1 MNTYMILFNYTEQG
15 IRTVREAGPRLDGLK
30 RTLEELGGKVQAFYL
45 TMGPYDTVAI
55 VTLPD
60 DATMAKLAL
69 SLGAVGNVRTLTMR
83 AFPEPEYRAIL
94 ASAWDTRG
102 RTVCYTAF
110 LNHSYRSAR
119 NSRFGR
125 RVALACRGSRR
136 ERVSLYFTVSL
147 Y

>member
-1 MNTYMILFNYTEQG
+1 MNTYMILFNWTEQG

-136 ERVSLYFTVSL
+136 ER
-147 Y
+147 